1 MRTSDFWRLMDDEFG
16 SAYSRTLAQTLHLS
30 GLGDRTPAEALGAG
44 IDPRAVWIAVCEM
57 QDVPEYRRL
66 GRDVKPR

>member
-16 SAYSRTLAQTLHLS
+16 RAYSRTLAETLHLS
-30 GLGDRTPAEALGAG
+30 GLGDRTASQALQAG
-44 IDPRAVWIAVCEM
+44 IEPRTVWLSICEM
-57 QDVPEYRRL
+57 QDVPEHRRL

>member
-30 GLGDRTPAEALGAG
+30 GLGDRTPAQALQAG
-44 IDPRAVWIAVCEM
+44 TDPKAVWLAVCEM
-57 QDVPEYRRL
+57 QDVPEYRWL

>member
-30 GLGDRTPAEALGAG
+30 GLGDRTPAAALQAG
-44 IDPRAVWIAVCEM
+44 IDPKAVWIAVCEM
-57 QDVPEYRRL
+57 QDVPQHRRL

>member
-16 SAYSRTLAQTLHLS
+16 PSYSRTLAQTLHLS
-30 GLGDRTPAEALGAG
+30 GLGDRTPAGALQAGA
-44 IDPRAVWIAVCEM
+44 DPKSVWLAVCEM